1 MCGDLRVFERHV
13 GDRVF
18 TIVYGVS
25 SKWWISGTKFSK
37 WERIVTV
44 VIKYQ
49 LIMRLSMIIIV
60 SSIGII
66 VMMNFVIE
74 VDSVM
79 IIGRKGVIER
89 NNS

>member
-1 MCGDLRVFERHV
+1 M
-13 GDRVF
+13 
-18 TIVYGVS
+18 
-25 SKWWISGTKFSK
+25 KFSK
-37 WERIVTV
+37 WGRIVTA
-44 VIKYQ
+44 IINYQ